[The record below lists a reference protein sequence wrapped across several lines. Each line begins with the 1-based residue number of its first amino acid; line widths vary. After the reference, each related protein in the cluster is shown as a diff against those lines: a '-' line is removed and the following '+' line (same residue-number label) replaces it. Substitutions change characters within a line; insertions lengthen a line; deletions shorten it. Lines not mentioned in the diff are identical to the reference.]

1 MPLSKLLWYK
11 FKNWQLKKFKFL
23 LKKNLVLPEQG
34 KASKIIVGLQVTIF
48 VDPDS
53 PNTDPDPEFQVF
65 DGKKL

>member
-1 MPLSKLLWYK
+1 
-11 FKNWQLKKFKFL
+11 L